1 MSVDIKHM
9 DVITDASS
17 VSVQRKF
24 GMTRVASAARW
35 SSIGRRYLTKHKLSE
50 YCGFW

>member
-17 VSVQRKF
+17 VSVHRKF
-24 GMTRVASAARW
+24 RMTRVASAARW
-35 SSIGRRYLTKHKLSE
+35 LGIGRRYLNQAQLSE
-50 YCGFW
+50 YRGFW